1 MSIILKLFLLFSIV
15 SLDAFLTPPPL
26 HTSTITFIAS
36 SLSNSSPPPLHR
48 RRRPSLTILRAD
60 ASSPDSSA
68 DGSSSEEDIDNTNS
82 SSETNASL
90 LPSEEASDILS
101 SPTFLKRKVEVL
113 QSDIA
118 ALEKEIEEASAVV
131 AKGKEEWLA
140 KFDMLTKESQGMQD
154 RLAKQGALGAE
165 TATVDVAQKILNVL
179 DTYDRAFQSVEAAT
193 NEEVEIVDAYKKTY
207 DMILDAFAELNVTKV
222 ETVGVEFD
230 YEMHQAIMQMP
241 SDEYEEGIV
250 CQEFAMGWKCGEKLI
265 RPAMVAV
272 AA

>member
-1 MSIILKLFLLFSIV
+1 
-15 SLDAFLTPPPL
+15 
-26 HTSTITFIAS
+26 
-36 SLSNSSPPPLHR
+36 
-48 RRRPSLTILRAD
+48 
-60 ASSPDSSA
+60 
-68 DGSSSEEDIDNTNS
+68 
-82 SSETNASL
+82 
-90 LPSEEASDILS
+90 
-101 SPTFLKRKVEVL
+101 
-113 QSDIA
+113 
-118 ALEKEIEEASAVV
+118 
-131 AKGKEEWLA
+131 
-140 KFDMLTKESQGMQD
+140 MQD